1 MRIKM
6 LRSVL
11 SLVLLA
17 AGPTYAVA
25 AGSGSNDRSGQHQRE
40 CASQI
45 ASSTEY
51 YGLHLSNDTQFIQG
65 LYQNL
70 LGRNAS
76 DTEVQIWLDEINT
89 GKTRAQVVADF
100 LATPSYQNAYAAKL
114 FNLYLQRPAS
124 KMEVDQIVNQ
134 LQSGASDAAIAA
146 SIVASDE
153 YYLAAENR

>member
-1 MRIKM
+1 M
-6 LRSVL
+6 
-11 SLVLLA
+11 
-17 AGPTYAVA
+17 
-25 AGSGSNDRSGQHQRE
+25 
-40 CASQI
+40 
-45 ASSTEY
+45 
-51 YGLHLSNDTQFIQG
+51 
-65 LYQNL
+65 
-70 LGRNAS
+70 
-76 DTEVQIWLDEINT
+76 
-89 GKTRAQVVADF
+89 ADF